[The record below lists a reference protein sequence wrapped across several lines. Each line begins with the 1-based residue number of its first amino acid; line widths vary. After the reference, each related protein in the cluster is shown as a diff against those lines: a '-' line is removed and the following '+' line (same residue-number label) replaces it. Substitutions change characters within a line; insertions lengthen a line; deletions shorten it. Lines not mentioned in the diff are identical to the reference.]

1 MLSDARLQMR
11 VFATAK
17 LLSEKLAY
25 VIFEMRVSEK
35 LAYVVSEI
43 RVSEN
48 LE

>member
-25 VIFEMRVSEK
+25 VGWDGYHAAHGRIAI
-35 LAYVVSEI
+35 L
-43 RVSEN
+43 
-48 LE
+48 